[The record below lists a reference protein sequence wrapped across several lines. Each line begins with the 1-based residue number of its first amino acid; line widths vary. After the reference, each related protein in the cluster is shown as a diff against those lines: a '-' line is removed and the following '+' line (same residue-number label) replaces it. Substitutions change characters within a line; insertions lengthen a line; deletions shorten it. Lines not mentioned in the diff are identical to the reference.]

1 MTGRDWSD
9 DEVTHGYGDL
19 DAVDEPDGEDVEL
32 TD

>member
-19 DAVDEPDGEDVEL
+19 DAVDGPDGEDVEL
-32 TD
+32 ID